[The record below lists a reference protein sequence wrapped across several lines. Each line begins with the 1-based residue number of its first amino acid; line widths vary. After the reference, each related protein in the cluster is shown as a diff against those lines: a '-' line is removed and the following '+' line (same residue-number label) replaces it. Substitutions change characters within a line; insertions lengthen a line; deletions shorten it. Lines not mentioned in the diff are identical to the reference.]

1 MPECMN
7 ADVVNLVV
15 VEGELGEGGETDQQL
30 PVNLLFT
37 LTHIKRTVGEIHSGV
52 RLGSEGNIE
61 HLFRLSQMIVA
72 PLCYLNPH

>member
-1 MPECMN
+1 MPECMH

-37 LTHIKRTVGEIHSGV
+37 LPHI
-52 RLGSEGNIE
+52 
-61 HLFRLSQMIVA
+61 
-72 PLCYLNPH
+72 